1 MGNGFPGLAVAS
13 VIALLVALGVGAL
26 AILQPWE
33 TDTVAPQLSVA
44 PGLGVGLGDAA
55 VVAQDRQLAV
65 EPAQPAVG
73 AAPKVVASDVAVDRD
88 ESQSRSGIA
97 PARVVVASSQPDAPS
112 QGSPQPSQPEPTP
125 APQPAPVPVAV
136 PVATSPPPVEPV
148 AAPPTRGA
156 GGGTSGP
163 IGAGAGGE
171 EEEEGGTEGILQVC
185 EGDNY
190 TLSLPP
196 LKAAEGSE
204 ASPVVT
210 HDLAVYFGSSGD
222 GVGFHLV
229 LFDGQPVEIG
239 EDTLP
244 AETGENCA
252 QIDLGPLLG
261 ESIEAGAEIHIEAV
275 TLGEALEP
283 VVP

>member
-1 MGNGFPGLAVAS
+1 LAVVS

-33 TDTVAPQLSVA
+33 TDAVAPQMSVA
-44 PGLGVGLGDAA
+44 PGLGVGVGDAA
-55 VVAQDRQLAV
+55 VVARDRQLAV

-73 AAPKVVASDVAVDRD
+73 AAPKVVAGDVAVDRG
-88 ESQSRSGIA
+88 EPQPRSGIA
-97 PARVVVASSQPDAPS
+97 PARVVVASSRPDAPS
-112 QGSPQPSQPEPTP
+112 QGSPQPSQPEHTP

-136 PVATSPPPVEPV
+136 PVTTSPPPVEPV
-148 AAPPTRGA
+148 AVPPTRGA

-163 IGAGAGGE
+163 IFSGGGP
-171 EEEEGGTEGILQVC
+171 EGGGAEEALQVC
-185 EGDNY
+185 EGDDY

-196 LKAAEGSE
+196 LEATEGSE
-204 ASPVVT
+204 VPSPVVA
-210 HDLAVYFGSSGD
+210 HDLTVYFGSVGE

-229 LFDGQPVEIG
+229 LFDDQPVEIG
-239 EDTLP
+239 EDTVP
-244 AETGENCA
+244 AETGESCA